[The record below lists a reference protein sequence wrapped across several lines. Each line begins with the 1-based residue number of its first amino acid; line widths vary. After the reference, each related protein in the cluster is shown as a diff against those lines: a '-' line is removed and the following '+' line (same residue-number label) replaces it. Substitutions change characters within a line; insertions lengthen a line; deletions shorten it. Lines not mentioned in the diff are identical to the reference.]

1 VGERPARAVSRLVAA
16 LAAAALLAGCEA
28 PERRDERA
36 APAAEERLA
45 HEPSAAA
52 PVDGPPSG
60 DTVVARIGDQ
70 AVTAAELDATMPL
83 ALHDL
88 DRARYELRAARLRD
102 LLVARVVGPRATADS
117 LSVDAWLAREAA
129 SRQTSVEA
137 VIAATLADAG
147 VTLALGPPPL
157 PVVEVSADDDAVR
170 GAADAPVT
178 IVEFVDY
185 ASPYCRRMQPALRR
199 LLDELPAQL
208 RLVVRDLPLPVH
220 RDGALAAEAAECA
233 GEQDAYWPYSDV
245 LLQEQASLGRD
256 ALVAYA
262 GRVELDVPRF
272 TACLDGHAQRAEVD
286 ADLADARRLGLS
298 VVPTTFVNG
307 RYLRG
312 PQTYETLR
320 AVVDA
325 ELAALGVA
333 APPST
338 VQTSGVAAPSSTAPP
353 TTTVGAGAATTTTA
367 PPHGHDHDQAGGTR
381 RPPSVVVTLPAA
393 RVAAALADR
402 PALARDL
409 EPSPVDD
416 SPGYEGR
423 ALVRVERVPPGGL
436 YALMGLQPGDVLIHV
451 DGTLVLDDGDALF
464 DALGGKPTV
473 TVQVL
478 RRGLPETF
486 EYRLE

>member
-1 VGERPARAVSRLVAA
+1 VCGGTVRTGREGLVAA
-16 LAAAALLAGCEA
+16 LVAAAMLAGCEA
-28 PERRDERA
+28 SERRA
-36 APAAEERLA
+36 PTGAPAPASELIA
-45 HEPSAAA
+45 CEPSPTAAA
-52 PVDGPPSG
+52 RPAANDPPAASG
-60 DTVVARIGDQ
+60 SAVVARIG
-70 AVTAAELDATMPL
+70 AESITAAELDATMPL

-88 DRARYELRAARLRD
+88 DHARFERRAARLRD
-102 LLVARVVGPRATADS
+102 LVVARVVGPRAAADS
-117 LSVDAWLAREAA
+117 LSLDAWLAREAA
-129 SRQTSVEA
+129 ARQTSVEA
-137 VIAATLADAG
+137 VIAATLAEAG
-147 VTLALGPPPL
+147 VSLELAPPPP
-157 PVVEVSADDDAVR
+157 PVVEVSPDDDAVR
-170 GAADAPVT
+170 GPASAPVT

-199 LLDELPAQL
+199 LLDELPAQV
-208 RLVVRDLPLPVH
+208 RLVVRDFPLPVH

-233 GEQDAYWPYSDV
+233 GEQDAYWRYHDV

-256 ALVAYA
+256 ALVEYA
-262 GRVELDVPRF
+262 GRVGLDVARF
-272 TACLDGHAQRAEVD
+272 RACLDGRRQRAEV
-286 ADLADARRLGLS
+286 LADVAEARRLGLS

-312 PQTYETLR
+312 PQSYDALR

-325 ELAALGVA
+325 ELAAAGIAPSAPSPPEESPTSTSVA
-333 APPST
+333 AP
-338 VQTSGVAAPSSTAPP
+338 V
-353 TTTVGAGAATTTTA
+353 TTTA
-367 PPHGHDHDQAGGTR
+367 PGQHHDHGAHHTAA
-381 RPPSVVVTLPAA
+381 RPPPEVVVTLPAA

-409 EPSPVDD
+409 ERSPVDD

-451 DGTLVLDDGDALF
+451 DGTLVLDDGEALF
-464 DALGGKPTV
+464 DALRDRTSV